1 MSKLTRF
8 KPGESHERNF
18 RCYNVKKARRLVM
31 GKGMKYEHFKGE
43 WKELYE
49 SKKSFSQIAKLYK
62 VDAKTVNRT
71 LAGLVEIRPKSEWTK
86 YADEWYDLHVNKNM
100 TKTEI
105 ARRYKCSIHVVSRAL
120 EKKGIKRKRVA
131 SKRLYDHLA
140 PDFAEMYK
148 AGSSLAEIGEAHNVN
163 PQTVLE
169 YLNADDIEIRE
180 LSEAIRHYDIN
191 EHYFDVIDN
200 EEKAYHLGLLFATG
214 SALELHN
221 AYCIQVTM
229 HTTKKHII
237 TPLINLLRGKD
248 EGGYISTDSVIRYRF
263 TSRHL
268 YETLRTHGM
277 NIKSRM
283 KLPNLDSNWYR
294 AFYAGYMKDK
304 SYTTKPSNQLYIT
317 GSKTFL
323 TSTRELFTQ
332 VIPENNIKIHTVS
345 ENEHHIVISDNE
357 CIQRIQEWIQ
367 Y

>member
-1 MSKLTRF
+1 
-8 KPGESHERNF
+8 
-18 RCYNVKKARRLVM
+18 
-31 GKGMKYEHFKGE
+31 
-43 WKELYE
+43 
-49 SKKSFSQIAKLYK
+49 
-62 VDAKTVNRT
+62 
-71 LAGLVEIRPKSEWTK
+71 
-86 YADEWYDLHVNKNM
+86 
-100 TKTEI
+100 
-105 ARRYKCSIHVVSRAL
+105 
-120 EKKGIKRKRVA
+120 
-131 SKRLYDHLA
+131 
-140 PDFAEMYK
+140 MYK

-169 YLNADDIEIRE
+169 YLNADDVEIRE

-283 KLPNLDSNWYR
+283 TLPNLDSKWYR

-304 SYTTKPSNQLYIT
+304 SYITKPSNQLFIT
-317 GSKTFL
+317 GSKPFL
-323 TSTRELFTQ
+323 TSTRELFSQ
-332 VIPENNIKIHTVS
+332 VIPENKIKIHTVS
-345 ENEHHIVISDNE
+345 ENEHHIVISDNVAIE
-357 CIQRIQEWIQ
+357 HLNEWIKD
-367 Y
+367 